1 MAELYWVKLAHLAGF
16 VGCLL
21 ASFVKNLTLTRPVIS
36 GGALSRLL
44 VLDKVSGLSS
54 VIILATG
61 IWMAGWLAK
70 PTGTYLASPVFWL
83 KVGLFAAASAAVLS
97 TKPLLR
103 RAKTAGQFSPT
114 RRERLLLVFD
124 FSAIVLIAALG
135 RWVATSL

>member
-1 MAELYWVKLAHLAGF
+1 MADLYWVKLLHLSGF
-16 VGCLL
+16 AGCLL
-21 ASFVKNLTLTRPVIS
+21 ASLFKNITLLRPVVS
-36 GGALSRLL
+36 GAGLSRLL

-54 VIILATG
+54 VVILATG

-70 PTGTYLASPVFWL
+70 PTEAYLSSPVFWL
-83 KVGLFAAASAAVLS
+83 KIGLFAAASAAVLS

-103 RAKTAGQFSPT
+103 HAKAAGHFEPSG
-114 RRERLLLVFD
+114 RERWLLAFD